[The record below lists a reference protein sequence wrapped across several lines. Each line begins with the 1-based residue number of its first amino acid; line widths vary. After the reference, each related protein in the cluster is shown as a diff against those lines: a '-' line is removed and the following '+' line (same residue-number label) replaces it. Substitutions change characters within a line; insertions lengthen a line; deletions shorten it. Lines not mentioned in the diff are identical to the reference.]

1 MFCTFAK
8 QYTRMSNTEEH
19 NIPVGVIGSGS
30 FGTAIANLL
39 AENRDVLLY
48 TRRDAILK
56 SINDQHTHRGLM
68 LSERIRATKSMEE
81 VAKNCTLIFPIVSSG
96 NFREMMRDLS
106 PHLRPYHLLIH
117 GTKGLDN
124 MEIDQSIVRDVRTSI
139 HTMSEVIIQESAV
152 RRVGCLSGPNLS
164 AEIMSGQPTATVV
177 ASRFSEVI
185 KAGQDALRS
194 KRFQVYGSHDIT
206 GAEIAGALKNII
218 AIGSGMLSGLGMGQ
232 NIWALLIN
240 RGLIEMIHLGRAMGA
255 DTHAFL
261 GVAGMADLVATASSI
276 KSRNYTLGYRLAK
289 GETLDEILA
298 DMNEVAEGVRT
309 LKFAQKATDYYK
321 IHTPIVS
328 TLHRIVFKGFPMQKA
343 MEYLMTYPYA
353 VDVDFL

>member
-1 MFCTFAK
+1 
-8 QYTRMSNTEEH
+8 MSNTEEH
-19 NIPVGVIGSGS
+19 NMPVGVIGSGS

-48 TRRDAILK
+48 TRREEVLQ
-56 SINDQHTHRGLM
+56 SINEAHTHMGKK
-68 LSERIRATKSMEE
+68 LSERIRATTSMEE
-81 VAKNCTLIFPIVSSG
+81 VGKNCTLIFPIVSSEH
-96 NFREMMRDLS
+96 FREMMRDLS
-106 PHLRPYHLLIH
+106 PHLKPYHLLIH

-124 MEIDQSIVRDVRTSI
+124 TEIDGSIVRDVRTSI

-164 AEIMSGQPTATVV
+164 AEIFDGQPTATVV
-177 ASRFSEVI
+177 ASRFTEVI

-194 KRFQVYGSHDIT
+194 NRFQVYGSHDIT
-206 GAEIAGALKNII
+206 GAELAGALKNII
-218 AIGSGMLSGLGMGQ
+218 AIGSGMLAGLGMGK
-232 NIWALLIN
+232 NVWALLVN

-261 GVAGMADLVATASSI
+261 GVAGMADLIATASSE
-276 KSRNYTLGYRLAK
+276 KSRNYTFGFRMAK
-289 GETLDEILA
+289 GETLEQILG

-309 LKFAQKATDYYK
+309 LKIAQKATDYYK

-328 TLHRIVFKGFPMQKA
+328 TLNRVIFTGFPMKKA
-343 MEYLMTYPYA
+343 IEYLMTYPYA

>member
-1 MFCTFAK
+1 
-8 QYTRMSNTEEH
+8 MSNTEEH
-19 NIPVGVIGSGS
+19 NLPVGVIGSGS

-48 TRRDAILK
+48 TRREEVMKAINK
-56 SINDQHTHRGLM
+56 DHKHMGLDM
-68 LSERIRATKSMEE
+68 PKRIRATMSMKEIGE
-81 VAKNCTLIFPIVSSG
+81 NCTLIFPIVSSG
-96 NFREMMRDLS
+96 NFREMMRNLS
-106 PHLRPYHLLIH
+106 PHLKPYHLLIH

-124 MEIDQSIVRDVRTSI
+124 LEMDQSIVRDVRTSI
-139 HTMSEVIIQESAV
+139 HTMSEVIIQESVV

-164 AEIMSGQPTATVV
+164 AEIFSGQPTATVV
-177 ASRFSEVI
+177 ASRFTEVI

-206 GAEIAGALKNII
+206 GAELAGALKNII
-218 AIGSGMLSGLGMGQ
+218 AIGSGMLGGLGMGQ
-232 NIWALLIN
+232 NIWALLVN

-261 GVAGMADLVATASSI
+261 GVAGMADLVATASSN
-276 KSRNYTLGYRLAK
+276 KSRNYTFGYRLAK
-289 GETLDEILA
+289 GETQDEILA

-309 LKFAQKATDYYK
+309 LKIAQKATDYYK

-328 TLHRIVFKGFPMQKA
+328 TLHRIVFGGFPMEKA
-343 MEYLMTYPYA
+343 MEYLMTYPYL